1 MKTKN
6 ILFVALI
13 VLLAGM
19 VSCKKDHDVPTGK
32 VFVDYEK
39 LLVGTWGVERI
50 EYYNLDYAGNP
61 ILSSLE
67 TYNYDPS
74 STENGI
80 QIIFRED
87 KTGEIRDSA
96 IDTLWVEESSYI
108 VCPDTILVKAYTYYY
123 DKSDSLLYMNLTSSL
138 VSHRMDIKELTNS
151 TFVYENEYSTKYLE
165 KAYLKRLSDEQLP
178 PLDGYYKV
186 RDSTNPSNGGAASG
200 GGTFLHG
207 QNCTVTA
214 TANIGYSFTN
224 WTENGSVVSTNASYQ
239 FTVTDNCSLVAN
251 FQAQPDFCISVSA
264 NPTNG
269 GNVTGGGT
277 YHQGQ
282 SCTVHATA
290 NNGYTFINWTEDG
303 NHVSTS
309 ASYTFTVS
317 NDRNLVAN
325 FVLSTQLIQFEW
337 NSNVYSDG
345 ELIECTNDEF
355 SYGDY
360 TQYMQI
366 RNNTNATKN
375 IMIEKEII
383 QDLDGVNNY
392 FCWGS
397 CFGPDIFVSPNPV
410 QVLANSITEE
420 GALSFHALFD
430 ENVFGDVV
438 VRYYAYEEQSSGERI
453 SIIVRFRK

>member
-6 ILFVALI
+6 IILIALW
-13 VLLAGM
+13 VLLTGL
-19 VSCKKDHDVPTGK
+19 VSCKKDHDIPTGK

-39 LLVGTWGVERI
+39 LLVGTWGVEKI

-61 ILSSLE
+61 ILSSLA
-67 TYNYDPS
+67 TFNYDPS

-80 QIIFRED
+80 RIIFRED
-87 KTGEIRDSA
+87 KTGEIRDRA

-108 VCPDTILVKAYTYYY
+108 VGPDTILVKEFTYYY
-123 DKSDSLLYMNLTSSL
+123 DKSDSLLYMSMTNSL
-138 VSHRMDIKELTNS
+138 APHRMDIKELTNN
-151 TFVYENEYSTKYLE
+151 TFVYEIEYSTKYME
-165 KAYLKRLSDEQLP
+165 KDYLKRLSDEPLP
-178 PLDGYYKV
+178 PLESYIV
-186 RDSTNPSNGGAASG
+186 NVSTNPSSGGVASG
-200 GGTFLHG
+200 GGTYLHG

-251 FQAQPDFCISVSA
+251 FQAQPEFCISVSA

-277 YHQGQ
+277 YQQGQ

-290 NNGYTFINWTEDG
+290 NNGYTFINWTEEG

-309 ASYTFTVS
+309 ASYTFSVS
-317 NDRNLVAN
+317 SDRNLVAN
-325 FVLSTQLIQFEW
+325 FVLSTQSIQFEW
-337 NSNVYSDG
+337 NSIVYSDG
-345 ELIECTNDEF
+345 ELIECTNDE
-355 SYGDY
+355 YGFGELV
-360 TQYMQI
+360 QHMRI
-366 RNNTNATKN
+366 RNNTAESKQ
-375 IMIEKEII
+375 IVVEKEII
-383 QDLDGVNNY
+383 QNLEGTMNY
-392 FCWGS
+392 FCWGL
-397 CFGPDIFVSPNPV
+397 CFGSDTYVSPDPV
-410 QVLANSITEE
+410 LIPANTLTDE
-420 GALSFHALFD
+420 GVLSFHALFD